1 MEGDSLGD
9 SETDG
14 TSEID
19 GLEEGILLGRAD
31 KLGCELGFDDG
42 VVLGD
47 SLETT
52 EGRLLGCDDGDS
64 DG

>member
-14 TSEID
+14 TSDID
-19 GLEEGILLGRAD
+19 GPSLGVVDGRRLWEGD
-31 KLGCELGFDDG
+31 ELGFNDG
-42 VVLGD
+42 IVLGD
-47 SLETT
+47 SLGTT